1 MAVFRVQKTQNYTIM
16 SNHHLRNKA
25 LSLKAKGLLSLM
37 LSLPEDWDYTT
48 RGLASICKEGVDSVC
63 ATVRELEAAGYII
76 RRRIRD
82 KNGQM
87 RGMEY
92 TVLEQPQP
100 PEQDKP
106 SCAQPKQ
113 AKPNPNLHR
122 IRAVTDLTEDVL
134 AGMLGGYV
142 ESYNNLDQEG
152 RAWISE
158 DAIACENAV
167 VCGDAVLTDHA
178 VARGNAYVGNN
189 AMMTGH
195 AIAQDDA
202 AICGGLLTGKSC
214 VCGYAVI
221 RQDEQTL
228 CAPIIDGSA
237 RVYGEISGNVVCRG
251 DAVVLPGTKLDNRT
265 QDCFV
270 LEDDRVS
277 VQTASRTPPPKE
289 PRTHDFER

>member
-1 MAVFRVQKTQNYTIM
+1 MKKYEITDIA
-16 SNHHLRNKA
+16 H
-25 LSLKAKGLLSLM
+25 
-37 LSLPEDWDYTT
+37 PD
-48 RGLASICKEGVDSVC
+48 
-63 ATVRELEAAGYII
+63 
-76 RRRIRD
+76 
-82 KNGQM
+82 
-87 RGMEY
+87 
-92 TVLEQPQP
+92 
-100 PEQDKP
+100 
-106 SCAQPKQ
+106 
-113 AKPNPNLHR
+113 NPNLHR

-237 RVYGEISGNVVCRG
+237 RVYGEISGNESAAAMPLSCPAPSSTTGRRTALYSKMTVFLCRRQAG
-251 DAVVLPGTKLDNRT
+251 PRPRKNPVPMILNDKTKGRCL
-265 QDCFV
+265 
-270 LEDDRVS
+270 
-277 VQTASRTPPPKE
+277 
-289 PRTHDFER
+289 

>member
-1 MAVFRVQKTQNYTIM
+1 
-16 SNHHLRNKA
+16 
-25 LSLKAKGLLSLM
+25 
-37 LSLPEDWDYTT
+37 
-48 RGLASICKEGVDSVC
+48 
-63 ATVRELEAAGYII
+63 
-76 RRRIRD
+76 
-82 KNGQM
+82 
-87 RGMEY
+87 
-92 TVLEQPQP
+92 
-100 PEQDKP
+100 
-106 SCAQPKQ
+106 
-113 AKPNPNLHR
+113 
-122 IRAVTDLTEDVL
+122 
-134 AGMLGGYV
+134 MLGGYV
-142 ESYNNLDQEG
+142 ESCDNLDQDG

-178 VARGNAYVGNN
+178 VARGNAYVGKN

-237 RVYGEISGNVVCRG
+237 RIYGEISGNVVCRG
-251 DAVVLPGTKLDNRT
+251 NAVVLPGTKLDNRT

>member
-1 MAVFRVQKTQNYTIM
+1 MKKYEITDIA
-16 SNHHLRNKA
+16 H
-25 LSLKAKGLLSLM
+25 
-37 LSLPEDWDYTT
+37 PD
-48 RGLASICKEGVDSVC
+48 
-63 ATVRELEAAGYII
+63 
-76 RRRIRD
+76 
-82 KNGQM
+82 
-87 RGMEY
+87 
-92 TVLEQPQP
+92 
-100 PEQDKP
+100 
-106 SCAQPKQ
+106 
-113 AKPNPNLHR
+113 NPNLHR
-122 IRAVTDLTEDVL
+122 IRAVTDLTENVL

-142 ESYNNLDQEG
+142 ESCDNLDQDG
-152 RAWISE
+152 RAWISA

-178 VARGNAYVGNN
+178 VARGNAYVGKN
-189 AMMTGH
+189 ATVMGDATV
-195 AIAQDDA
+195 QDDA
-202 AICGGLLTGKSC
+202 IVCGRVIMGQSC

-237 RVYGEISGNVVCRG
+237 RVVCRG
-251 DAVVLPGTKLDNRT
+251 NAVVLPGTKLDNRT

>member
-1 MAVFRVQKTQNYTIM
+1 MKKYEITDIA
-16 SNHHLRNKA
+16 H
-25 LSLKAKGLLSLM
+25 
-37 LSLPEDWDYTT
+37 PD
-48 RGLASICKEGVDSVC
+48 
-63 ATVRELEAAGYII
+63 
-76 RRRIRD
+76 
-82 KNGQM
+82 
-87 RGMEY
+87 
-92 TVLEQPQP
+92 
-100 PEQDKP
+100 
-106 SCAQPKQ
+106 
-113 AKPNPNLHR
+113 NPNLHR

-134 AGMLGGYV
+134 KGMLGGYV
-142 ESYNNLDQEG
+142 ESYDNLDQEG

-167 VCGDAVLTDHA
+167 VCGDAVLTNHA
-178 VARGNAYVGNN
+178 VAKGCAYVGKN
-189 AMMTGH
+189 AAVTGD
-195 AIAQDDA
+195 ATVQDDA
-202 AICGGLLTGKSC
+202 IVCGGLLTGKSC

-228 CAPIIDGSA
+228 CAPTIDGSA

-251 DAVVLPGTKLDNRT
+251 NAVVLPGTKLDNRT

>member
-1 MAVFRVQKTQNYTIM
+1 MKKYEITDIA
-16 SNHHLRNKA
+16 H
-25 LSLKAKGLLSLM
+25 
-37 LSLPEDWDYTT
+37 PD
-48 RGLASICKEGVDSVC
+48 
-63 ATVRELEAAGYII
+63 
-76 RRRIRD
+76 
-82 KNGQM
+82 
-87 RGMEY
+87 
-92 TVLEQPQP
+92 
-100 PEQDKP
+100 
-106 SCAQPKQ
+106 
-113 AKPNPNLHR
+113 NPNLHR

-134 AGMLGGYV
+134 AGTLGGYV

-178 VARGNAYVGNN
+178 VAKGCAYVGNKP
-189 AMMTGH
+189 MMTGH

-214 VCGYAVI
+214 VCGYALI

-228 CAPIIDGSA
+228 CAPTIDGSA
-237 RVYGEISGNVVCRG
+237 RIYGEISGNVVCRG
-251 DAVVLPGTKLDNRT
+251 NAVVLPGTKLDNRT

-289 PRTHDFER
+289 PHTYDFER

>member
-1 MAVFRVQKTQNYTIM
+1 MKKYEITDIA
-16 SNHHLRNKA
+16 H
-25 LSLKAKGLLSLM
+25 
-37 LSLPEDWDYTT
+37 PD
-48 RGLASICKEGVDSVC
+48 
-63 ATVRELEAAGYII
+63 
-76 RRRIRD
+76 
-82 KNGQM
+82 
-87 RGMEY
+87 
-92 TVLEQPQP
+92 
-100 PEQDKP
+100 
-106 SCAQPKQ
+106 
-113 AKPNPNLHR
+113 NPNLHR
-122 IRAVTDLTEDVL
+122 IRAVADLTEDVL

-142 ESYNNLDQEG
+142 ESYDNLDQEG

-167 VCGDAVLTDHA
+167 VCGDAVLADHA
-178 VARGNAYVGNN
+178 VAKGCAYVGNN
-189 AMMTGH
+189 AMMTHH
-195 AIAQDDA
+195 AIAQDNA

-228 CAPIIDGSA
+228 CAPIIDGGA

-251 DAVVLPGTKLDNRT
+251 NAVVLPGTKLDNRT

>member
-1 MAVFRVQKTQNYTIM
+1 MKKYEITDIA
-16 SNHHLRNKA
+16 H
-25 LSLKAKGLLSLM
+25 
-37 LSLPEDWDYTT
+37 PD
-48 RGLASICKEGVDSVC
+48 
-63 ATVRELEAAGYII
+63 
-76 RRRIRD
+76 
-82 KNGQM
+82 
-87 RGMEY
+87 
-92 TVLEQPQP
+92 
-100 PEQDKP
+100 
-106 SCAQPKQ
+106 
-113 AKPNPNLHR
+113 NPNLHR
-122 IRAVTDLTEDVL
+122 IRALTDLTEDVL

-142 ESYNNLDQEG
+142 ESYDNLDQEG

-167 VCGDAVLTDHA
+167 VCGDAVLADHA
-178 VARGNAYVGNN
+178 VAKGCAYVGNN
-189 AMMTGH
+189 AMMTDH

-202 AICGGLLTGKSC
+202 AICGGLLTGESS

-251 DAVVLPGTKLDNRT
+251 NAVVLPGTKLDNRT

-289 PRTHDFER
+289 ACTHDFER

>member
-1 MAVFRVQKTQNYTIM
+1 MKKYEITDIA
-16 SNHHLRNKA
+16 H
-25 LSLKAKGLLSLM
+25 
-37 LSLPEDWDYTT
+37 PD
-48 RGLASICKEGVDSVC
+48 
-63 ATVRELEAAGYII
+63 
-76 RRRIRD
+76 
-82 KNGQM
+82 
-87 RGMEY
+87 
-92 TVLEQPQP
+92 
-100 PEQDKP
+100 
-106 SCAQPKQ
+106 
-113 AKPNPNLHR
+113 NPNLHR
-122 IRAVTDLTEDVL
+122 IRAVTDLTEDLL
-134 AGMLGGYV
+134 AGTLGGYV
-142 ESYNNLDQEG
+142 ESYDNLDQEG

-178 VARGNAYVGNN
+178 VARGNAYVGKN

-202 AICGGLLTGKSC
+202 AICGGLLTGESC

-251 DAVVLPGTKLDNRT
+251 NAVVLPGTKLDNRT

-289 PRTHDFER
+289 SHTHDFER

>member
-1 MAVFRVQKTQNYTIM
+1 MKKYEITDIV
-16 SNHHLRNKA
+16 H
-25 LSLKAKGLLSLM
+25 
-37 LSLPEDWDYTT
+37 PD
-48 RGLASICKEGVDSVC
+48 
-63 ATVRELEAAGYII
+63 
-76 RRRIRD
+76 
-82 KNGQM
+82 
-87 RGMEY
+87 
-92 TVLEQPQP
+92 
-100 PEQDKP
+100 
-106 SCAQPKQ
+106 
-113 AKPNPNLHR
+113 NPNLHR
-122 IRAVTDLTEDVL
+122 IRAVMDLTEDVL
-134 AGMLGGYV
+134 AGTLGGYV
-142 ESYNNLDQEG
+142 ESYDNLDQEG

-158 DAIACENAV
+158 DAIAFENAV
-167 VCGDAVLTDHA
+167 VCGDAVLADHA

-189 AMMTGH
+189 AMMTDH

-228 CAPIIDGSA
+228 CAPTIDGSA

-251 DAVVLPGTKLDNRT
+251 NAVVLPGTKLDNRT

>member
-1 MAVFRVQKTQNYTIM
+1 MKKYEITDIA
-16 SNHHLRNKA
+16 H
-25 LSLKAKGLLSLM
+25 
-37 LSLPEDWDYTT
+37 PD
-48 RGLASICKEGVDSVC
+48 
-63 ATVRELEAAGYII
+63 
-76 RRRIRD
+76 
-82 KNGQM
+82 
-87 RGMEY
+87 
-92 TVLEQPQP
+92 
-100 PEQDKP
+100 
-106 SCAQPKQ
+106 
-113 AKPNPNLHR
+113 NPNLHR
-122 IRAVTDLTEDVL
+122 IRAETDLTEDLL
-134 AGMLGGYV
+134 AGTLGGYV
-142 ESYNNLDQEG
+142 ESYDNLDQEG

-178 VARGNAYVGNN
+178 VARGNAYVGKN

-202 AICGGLLTGKSC
+202 AICGGLLTGESC

-237 RVYGEISGNVVCRG
+237 SVYGEISGNVLCRG
-251 DAVVLPGTKLDNRT
+251 NAVVLPGTKLDNRT

-270 LEDDRVS
+270 LEDDRIS